1 MTSAKGKKY
10 IYSGWRASGI
20 TDAVQMGKANL
31 LPIDHFND
39 LDPLLP
45 STQETQEF
53 DSVIAIP
60 EEQNELRSSSDDEY
74 DESSDDDSEW
84 EYDER
89 SAFDA
94 FIIDD

>member
-1 MTSAKGKKY
+1 
-10 IYSGWRASGI
+10 
-20 TDAVQMGKANL
+20 MGKANL

-60 EEQNELRSSSDDEY
+60 EEQNELRSSCDDEY

-94 FIIDD
+94 FIIDE